1 MVSPA
6 QDNLPRVSYSQQLLD
21 AFCQPWAFTHR
32 STPSSS
38 PCLHSL
44 DKYKFTSMYK
54 HYWWHGQTSPHVWGE
69 RTSVNLGRWRGT
81 GSSDS
86 PVEVSPWIR
95 PASPILCVKWSRA
108 GVWAPV
114 NQPGVLV
121 LWSSLNCLGKRW
133 IKRKQDFPFFFF
145 SYQLKELGI
154 S

>member
-6 QDNLPRVSYSQQLLD
+6 QNNLPRVSYSQQLFD

-38 PCLHSL
+38 PCLHCL
-44 DKYKFTSMYK
+44 HKYKFTSMNK
-54 HYWWHGQTSPHVWGE
+54 HHWWHGQTSPHVWGE

-86 PVEVSPWIR
+86 PAEVSPWIR
-95 PASPILCVKWSRA
+95 PASPILCIKRSRA
-108 GVWAPV
+108 GGVWAPV

-121 LWSSLNCLGKRW
+121 LWSSW
-133 IKRKQDFPFFFF
+133 IVGERSELKENRIFFFFF
-145 SYQLKELGI
+145 SHQPKKLGI